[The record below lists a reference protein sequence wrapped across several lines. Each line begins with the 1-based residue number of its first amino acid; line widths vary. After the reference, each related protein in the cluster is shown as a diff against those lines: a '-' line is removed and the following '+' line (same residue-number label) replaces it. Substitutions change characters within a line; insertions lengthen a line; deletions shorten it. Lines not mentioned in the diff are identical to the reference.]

1 MLYQFE
7 FIILYFDNGRNLGV
21 VFQLKIG
28 HNCTVMLKVICDE
41 DSARVFYPFFFYFF
55 FTFYFH
61 HQHFIFRLEINE
73 NIISCLHSM

>member
-28 HNCTVMLKVICDE
+28 HNCIVMLKLFVMKTRPE
-41 DSARVFYPFFFYFF
+41 FFILFF
-55 FTFYFH
+55 SIFFL
-61 HQHFIFRLEINE
+61 HFIF
-73 NIISCLHSM
+73 IISILFLD

>member
-28 HNCTVMLKVICDE
+28 RNCIVMLKVICDE
-41 DSARVFYPFFFYFF
+41 DSARVFYPFFSIFF
-55 FTFYFH
+55 L
-61 HQHFIFRLEINE
+61 HFIF
-73 NIISCLHSM
+73 IISILFLD

>member
-28 HNCTVMLKVICDE
+28 HNCVVMLKVIFDE
-41 DSARVFYPFFFYFF
+41 DSARVFYPFFSIFF
-55 FTFYFH
+55 L
-61 HQHFIFRLEINE
+61 HFIF
-73 NIISCLHSM
+73 IISILFLD

>member
-28 HNCTVMLKVICDE
+28 HNCIVMLKVICDE
-41 DSARVFYPFFFYFF
+41 DSARVFYPFFLFF
-55 FTFYFH
+55 FLWRRAKLESHLGIVRPEVTFLGAK
-61 HQHFIFRLEINE
+61 QLK
-73 NIISCLHSM
+73 

>member
-1 MLYQFE
+1 MLDQFE
-7 FIILYFDNGRNLGV
+7 SIILYFDNGRNLGV
-21 VFQLKIG
+21 VFQLKNG

-55 FTFYFH
+55 FTLYFH

-73 NIISCLHSM
+73 NILSYLHSM

>member
-28 HNCTVMLKVICDE
+28 HNCVVMLKVICDE
-41 DSARVFYPFFFYFF
+41 DSTRV
-55 FTFYFH
+55 H
-61 HQHFIFRLEINE
+61 LIF
-73 NIISCLHSM
+73 IISILFLD

>member
-28 HNCTVMLKVICDE
+28 QNCVVMLKVICDE
-41 DSARVFYPFFFYFF
+41 DSTRVRSS
-55 FTFYFH
+55 YFH

-73 NIISCLHSM
+73 NILSCLHSM

>member
-41 DSARVFYPFFFYFF
+41 DSARVFYPFFSRFYF
-55 FTFYFH
+55 
-61 HQHFIFRLEINE
+61 
-73 NIISCLHSM
+73 

>member
-28 HNCTVMLKVICDE
+28 HNCIVMLKVICDE
-41 DSARVFYPFFFYFF
+41 DSARVFYPFFF
-55 FTFYFH
+55 
-61 HQHFIFRLEINE
+61 
-73 NIISCLHSM
+73 

>member
-7 FIILYFDNGRNLGV
+7 FIILYFDNGRN
-21 VFQLKIG
+21 QLKIG
-28 HNCTVMLKVICDE
+28 HNCIVMLKVICDE

-73 NIISCLHSM
+73 NILSCLHSM

>member
-28 HNCTVMLKVICDE
+28 HNCIVMLKVICDE
-41 DSARVFYPFFFYFF
+41 DSARVFYSFYSIFF

-73 NIISCLHSM
+73 NILSCLHSM

>member
-28 HNCTVMLKVICDE
+28 HNCIVMLKVICDE
-41 DSARVFYPFFFYFF
+41 DSARVFYPFFLFFF
-55 FTFYFH
+55 FTFCFH

-73 NIISCLHSM
+73 NILSCLHSM